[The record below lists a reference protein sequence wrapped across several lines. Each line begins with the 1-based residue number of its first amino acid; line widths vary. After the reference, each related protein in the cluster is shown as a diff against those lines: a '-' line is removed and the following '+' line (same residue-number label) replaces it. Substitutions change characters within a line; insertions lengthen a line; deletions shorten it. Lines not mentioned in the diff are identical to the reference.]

1 VVQVSDSSH
10 KSLKGHE
17 APILSVTLDPDE
29 EFLVTM
35 LYITYWFLAQI
46 LPGILYSTSV
56 HLSYQSI
63 YEGTCVTV
71 C

>member
-35 LYITYWFLAQI
+35 SFCILIIDFL
-46 LPGILYSTSV
+46 LR
-56 HLSYQSI
+56 SYQEYSSSFTI
-63 YEGTCVTV
+63 PKHL
-71 C
+71 